1 MAKGVDHTE
10 GNLGLCR
17 PHSHSIPSKV
27 NWSRYKDLTI
37 YIHREQWCI
46 LLSLRNL
53 RKYFQPLNA
62 VKTYWN
68 HYKLDINSLKEIDMN
83 FLLIF
88 VRQMGG

>member
-10 GNLGLCR
+10 GNLGLCG

-37 YIHREQWCI
+37 YIKGTMVY
-46 LLSLRNL
+46 S
-53 RKYFQPLNA
+53 F
-62 VKTYWN
+62 
-68 HYKLDINSLKEIDMN
+68 KLEMNSLKEIDMN